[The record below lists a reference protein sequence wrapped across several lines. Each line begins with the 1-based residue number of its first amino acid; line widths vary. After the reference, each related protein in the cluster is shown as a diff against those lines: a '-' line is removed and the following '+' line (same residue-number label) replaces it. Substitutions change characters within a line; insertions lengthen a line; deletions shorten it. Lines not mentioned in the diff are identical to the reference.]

1 MKQHCTSLLSLT
13 AGILFLF
20 TSACVTAQVTQ
31 PLPSEQKPAAAQ
43 IPTASEQPF
52 SAADT
57 YVQTQ
62 QAAATPADDLTADNS
77 AQDTKAAFRNLR
89 EQVKQQKIS
98 PVKKALVT
106 TALKKMEKMQAKME
120 VKKVKAAKQAKV
132 DPEYRTPIILGAI
145 GLALLIIGAVTVL
158 WPLYLIGSLALT
170 AAVIW
175 ILLILLEVI

>member
-1 MKQHCTSLLSLT
+1 
-13 AGILFLF
+13 
-20 TSACVTAQVTQ
+20 
-31 PLPSEQKPAAAQ
+31 
-43 IPTASEQPF
+43 
-52 SAADT
+52 
-57 YVQTQ
+57 
-62 QAAATPADDLTADNS
+62 
-77 AQDTKAAFRNLR
+77 
-89 EQVKQQKIS
+89 
-98 PVKKALVT
+98 
-106 TALKKMEKMQAKME
+106 ME